1 MSIAELRIEIQS
13 ILSETRN
20 LTRHDKLNICADI
33 YRRLIE
39 FPADAAE
46 ALRWFFENSERMES
60 SNSKA
65 AGSYISETA
74 SKELHKQYGELVDAL
89 FEQIL
94 SKNLPVEA
102 FYKKCGRLSQHL
114 LLLIMTMQEYLHF
127 TIFG

>member
-1 MSIAELRIEIQS
+1 MRRYISEVNRIS
-13 ILSETRN
+13 
-20 LTRHDKLNICADI
+20 
-33 YRRLIE
+33 
-39 FPADAAE
+39 ADAAE